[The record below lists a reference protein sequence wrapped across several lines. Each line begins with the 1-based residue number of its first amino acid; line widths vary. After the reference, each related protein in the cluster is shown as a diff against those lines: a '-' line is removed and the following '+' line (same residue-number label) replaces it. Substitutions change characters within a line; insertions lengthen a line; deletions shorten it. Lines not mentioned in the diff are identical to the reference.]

1 MTVRARYEG
10 KTVVI
15 TGAAGG
21 LGRAYALGFAGE
33 GAHVIVGDISMPGL
47 EETADMVRQ
56 AGGSADAFAVDLG
69 DEESIS
75 AFARKVIEKHAAVD
89 VLINNAGI
97 AYGHITE
104 NLIDVEQKL
113 WLKYLAVNSVG
124 PVLLADHLH
133 PAITAARK
141 SGRAGV
147 IINQSSMSSFSP
159 SSIYGVT
166 KATLNAI
173 TYGMAHAYGAEGIR
187 VLAIAP
193 GLMETPGNRAGLS
206 PELYK
211 WVEDQQ
217 ILKDEHGKPE
227 DIVSLALFLASPEAR
242 FMTADVIS
250 CDAGCSIRSWRN

>member
-1 MTVRARYEG
+1 MTDQTRFEG
-10 KTVVI
+10 KTVVV

-33 GAHVIVGDISMPGL
+33 GAHLIVGDINIQGL
-47 EETADMVRQ
+47 DETVELVRQ
-56 AGGSADAFAVDLG
+56 AGGSAEAVAVDLG
-69 DEESIS
+69 DEQSIKD
-75 AFARKVIEKHAAVD
+75 FAGSVTEKHSAVD
-89 VLINNAGI
+89 VLINSAGI

-113 WLKYLAVNSVG
+113 WMRYLAVNCVG

-133 PAITAARK
+133 PAIAAAQN

-159 SSIYGVT
+159 NSIYGVT
-166 KATLNAI
+166 KAALNAI
-173 TYGMAHAYGAEGIR
+173 TYGMARAYGPEGIR

-193 GLMETPGNRAGLS
+193 GLMETPANRAGLS

-217 ILKDEHGKPE
+217 ILKDEHGTPQ
-227 DIVSLALFLASPEAR
+227 DLVSLALFLASPEAR

-250 CDAGCSIRSWRN
+250 CDAGNSLRGWRN

>member
-1 MTVRARYEG
+1 MSAQARFEG

-33 GAHVIVGDISMPGL
+33 GAHVIIGDISTQGL
-47 EETADMVRQ
+47 EETAEMIRQ
-56 AGGSADAFAVDLG
+56 ANGTAEAIAVDLG
-69 DEESIS
+69 DEESIK
-75 AFARKVIEKHAAVD
+75 AFARKVVENYAAVD

-113 WLKYLAVNSVG
+113 WLKYLSVNTVG

-133 PAITAARK
+133 PAISAASK
-141 SGRAGV
+141 SGRPGV

-159 SSIYGVT
+159 GSIYGVT
-166 KATLNAI
+166 KAALNAI
-173 TYGMAHAYGAEGIR
+173 TYGMAHAYGKEGIR

-193 GLMETPGNRAGLS
+193 GLMETPANRAGLT

-217 ILKDEHGKPE
+217 ILKEEHGKAD

-250 CDAGCSIRSWRN
+250 CDAGCSIRGWRN